1 MWKTHHISIETEVPL
16 KGQKA
21 QAALVRKVI
30 REALTAE
37 EVSIPCEVNVLFTND
52 VGIQEINSEQ
62 RQFDAPTD
70 VLSFPML
77 DLVPGEAL
85 TEMIWADPG
94 TGLTVLGDMVLSV
107 DRVKEQAQQYGHS
120 ERRELCY
127 LVVHS
132 ILHLL
137 GYDHLDEG
145 PDKVLMRQREEV
157 ILSQLG
163 ITRKD

>member
-62 RQFDAPTD
+62 RQIDAPTD

-145 PDKVLMRQREEV
+145 PDKALMRQREEV